1 MVRKRQWLSEHPF
14 GTMKRAFNQGYML
27 TRGIDKVGAEISL
40 TVLAYNIKRVI
51 NIVGLDRLIGAVG
64 AMNKASSVKVK
75 GKYYMRRLMDY
86 LNIIK
91 HVYVITFHTV

>member
-1 MVRKRQWLSEHPF
+1 VRKRQWLSEHPS

-27 TRGIDKVGAEISL
+27 
-40 TVLAYNIKRVI
+40 
-51 NIVGLDRLIGAVG
+51 
-64 AMNKASSVKVK
+64 KASSVKVK

>member
-1 MVRKRQWLSEHPF
+1 
-14 GTMKRAFNQGYML
+14 
-27 TRGIDKVGAEISL
+27 
-40 TVLAYNIKRVI
+40 VI
-51 NIVGLDRLIGAVG
+51 NIVGLDRLIEVVG

-75 GKYYMRRLMDY
+75 GKYCMRRLMGY